1 MQLRFHLRCAIVVVL
16 GGLFSSVSAFA
27 ETGGSFK
34 IATFNVEFLTYK
46 RLHVKYGLPF
56 FLNPGD
62 TDRQAIVKSI
72 INGGDDDAPKFLR
85 DYDEDPQLQAKVHEW
100 GDETIRRQRLDTAI
114 NEVAQYIST
123 LDTDVLVLTEI
134 GLNGELDRLVE
145 LLSELGADYP
155 HYELCKC
162 FDRYTQQG
170 VAVISKLPL
179 LEVLPSLPGKEGYLV
194 EFDDAV
200 AEKSTRLSKAM
211 RVKVK
216 IADQYAYIFVAHL
229 KSELGTHDSDAQR
242 IAQASILRRLTIP
255 LLDRCE
261 SPEGEWL
268 DRDDKGKC
276 PPSATPVHVIVAGD
290 LNDHRGQPAIRRVR
304 GFDDIYPDLLQTG
317 RKEFFEESEL
327 DQRWTKQYEGIL
339 NQIDHILLS
348 ESMFGMNRDA
358 GFSGRTIIKTKM
370 IENSD
375 SRISDHR
382 PVVVDVLYKHG
393 G

>member
-1 MQLRFHLRCAIVVVL
+1 MPLRFHKFPAIFL
-16 GGLFSSVSAFA
+16 IFGLMFGPASAFA
-27 ETGGSFK
+27 DTESSFK

-46 RLHVKYGLPF
+46 RLHVKYGFPF

-72 INGGDDDAPKFLR
+72 INGGDDDAAKFLR
-85 DYDEDPQLQAKVHEW
+85 DYDEDPVLQAQVHEW
-100 GDETIRRQRLDTAI
+100 GDEAIRRERLETAI
-114 NEVAQYIST
+114 REVAQYIST

-134 GLNGELDRLVE
+134 GLNGELDRLVA
-145 LLSELGADYP
+145 LLSEFGVEYP
-155 HYELCKC
+155 HYALCDC
-162 FDRYTQQG
+162 YDRYTQQG
-170 VAVISKLPL
+170 VAVISKIPL

-211 RVKVK
+211 RVKVQ
-216 IADQYAYIFVAHL
+216 IENQYAYIFVAHL

-255 LLDRCE
+255 LLDQCE
-261 SPEGEWL
+261 STDGGFVA
-268 DRDDKGKC
+268 RGSGGRC
-276 PPSATPVHVIVAGD
+276 PASTTPVHVIVAGD

-304 GFDDIYPDLLQTG
+304 GFDDMHPDLLQSG

-327 DQRWTKQYEGIL
+327 HQRWTKQHEGIL
-339 NQIDHILLS
+339 NQIDHILFS
-348 ESMFGMNRDA
+348 ESVLGMNRDA
-358 GFSGRTIIKTKM
+358 GSSGRAKIETKM
-370 IENSD
+370 VENSD
-375 SRISDHR
+375 PRISDHR
-382 PVVVDVLYKHG
+382 PVLVDVIYKHG